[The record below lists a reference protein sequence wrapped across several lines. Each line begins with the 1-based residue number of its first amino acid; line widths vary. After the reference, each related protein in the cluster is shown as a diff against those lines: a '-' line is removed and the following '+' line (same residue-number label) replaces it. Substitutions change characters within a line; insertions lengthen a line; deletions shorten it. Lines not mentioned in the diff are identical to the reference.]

1 MLVSVM
7 HILKL
12 MSNDKNSNFRDFR
25 NELLARLDV
34 VEVINSRVPLKKA
47 GKDFKACCPFH
58 NEKTPS
64 FTVSRPKQF
73 YHCFGCGVSGTAIT
87 FLMEF
92 EHLSFPEAVE
102 ELAGE
107 AGLEVPD
114 TGPARSGDNPT
125 LPLLEILGET
135 SRYYKDQLRSHS
147 DASTTIAYLKQ
158 RGLTGEIA
166 AQFDLG
172 YAPTGWDNLSSTAG
186 NEEKLDLMVKAGL
199 ISKRESGGHY
209 DRFRARVI
217 FPIHDSKGRVIAFGG
232 RLLDEG
238 EPKYL
243 NSPETPVFHKGS
255 ELYNLHRARSAI
267 AQQQMSIV
275 VEGYMDVLALA
286 QHGIDHCVATLGT
299 ATTATHLQRLF
310 RLAPSI
316 VFCFDGDRAGRDA
329 ARRALEIA
337 LPLLESGRQVSFLFL
352 PDGEDPDSVVRDQG
366 ADRFRVLIES
376 ATPLPDLLFDTLLNQ
391 TDLTRMDGK
400 ARLATLARP
409 LVSRV
414 PEGPL
419 RELMQQRLSDLT
431 GVAPTGPGGPPAT
444 PPTVPYKRASARSK
458 RLSPM
463 ATAISVLV
471 QHPQLAAGLDL
482 PAAVVDTHNDPG
494 VQLLAKVH
502 GLARE
507 NPQLT
512 TGSLIERFRGDE
524 QQPTLEK
531 LASRNHLVDDDGL
544 EIFLAETFAT
554 LASQS
559 IDDAIAELLRLAS
572 ERELSEIEKQ
582 QLGELYQQRESV
594 RSDSTEA

>member
-1 MLVSVM
+1 MRGR
-7 HILKL
+7 IPREFI
-12 MSNDKNSNFRDFR
+12 D
-25 NELLARLDV
+25 ELLARLDV
-34 VEVINSRVPLKKA
+34 VEVIDRRVPLKKA

-92 EHLSFPEAVE
+92 EHLSFPEAIE

-125 LPLLEILGET
+125 LPLLEILGEA

-217 FPIHDSKGRVIAFGG
+217 FPIHDNKGRVIAFGG

-267 AQQQMSIV
+267 AQQQVSIV

-329 ARRALEIA
+329 AGRALEIA

-352 PDGEDPDSVVRDQG
+352 PEGEDPDSVVRDQG
-366 ADRFRVLIES
+366 ADTFRALIES

-431 GVAPTGPGGPPAT
+431 GVTPSGLGELPTTPAT
-444 PPTVPYKRASARSK
+444 VPHKRTSARSK
-458 RLSPM
+458 RLSAM

-471 QHPQLAAGLDL
+471 QRPQLAAGLDL
-482 PAAVVDTHNDPG
+482 PTTVVDTQDDPG
-494 VQLLAKVH
+494 VQLLTKVH

-512 TGSLIERFRGDE
+512 TASLIERFRGDE

-544 EIFLAETFAT
+544 EVFLAEILTT

-559 IDDAIAELLRLAS
+559 IDDAIADLLHLAS

-594 RSDSTEA
+594 RSDTTED

>member
-1 MLVSVM
+1 MRGR
-7 HILKL
+7 IPREFI
-12 MSNDKNSNFRDFR
+12 D
-25 NELLARLDV
+25 ELLARLDV
-34 VEVINSRVPLKKA
+34 VEVIDRRVPLKKA

-92 EHLSFPEAVE
+92 EHLSFPEAIE
-102 ELAGE
+102 ELASE

-125 LPLLEILGET
+125 LPLLEILGEA

-217 FPIHDSKGRVIAFGG
+217 FPIHDNKGRVIAFGG

-329 ARRALEIA
+329 AGRALEIA

-352 PDGEDPDSVVRDQG
+352 PEGEDPDSVVRDQG
-366 ADRFRVLIES
+366 ADTFRSLIES

-409 LVSRV
+409 LISRV

-431 GVAPTGPGGPPAT
+431 GVAPSGLGELPTTPAT
-444 PPTVPYKRASARSK
+444 VPHKRTSARSK
-458 RLSPM
+458 RLSPL

-471 QHPQLAAGLDL
+471 QRPQLAAGLEL
-482 PAAVVDTHNDPG
+482 PTTVVDTQDDPG
-494 VQLLAKVH
+494 IQLLTKVH
-502 GLARE
+502 GLAQE

-512 TGSLIERFRGDE
+512 TASLIERFRGDE

-544 EIFLAETFAT
+544 EVFLAEILAT

-559 IDDAIAELLRLAS
+559 IDDAIADLLRLAS

-594 RSDSTEA
+594 RSDTTED

>member
-1 MLVSVM
+1 MRGR
-7 HILKL
+7 IPREFI
-12 MSNDKNSNFRDFR
+12 D
-25 NELLARLDV
+25 ELLARLDV
-34 VEVINSRVPLKKA
+34 VEVIDRRVPLKKA

-125 LPLLEILGET
+125 LPLLETLGEA

-366 ADRFRVLIES
+366 ADRFRMLIES

-594 RSDSTEA
+594 RSDSMEA

>member
-1 MLVSVM
+1 MRGR
-7 HILKL
+7 IPREFI
-12 MSNDKNSNFRDFR
+12 D
-25 NELLARLDV
+25 ELLARLDV
-34 VEVINSRVPLKKA
+34 VEVINHRVPLKKA

-125 LPLLEILGET
+125 LPLLEILGEA

-243 NSPETPVFHKGS
+243 NSPETPLFHKGS

-329 ARRALEIA
+329 AGRALEIA

-352 PDGEDPDSVVRDQG
+352 PDGEDPDSVIRDQG
-366 ADRFRVLIES
+366 ADTFRTLIDS

-409 LVSRV
+409 LISRV

-431 GVAPTGPGGPPAT
+431 GVAPSGLGGLATT
-444 PPTVPYKRASARSK
+444 PPTVPHKRASARSK
-458 RLSPM
+458 RLSPL

-471 QHPQLAAGLDL
+471 QRPQLATGLDL
-482 PAAVVDTHNDPG
+482 PTAVVDTQDDPG
-494 VQLLAKVH
+494 VQLLTKVH
-502 GLARE
+502 ELARE

-512 TGSLIERFRGDE
+512 TASLIERFRGDE

-544 EIFLAETFAT
+544 EIFLAETLAT

-559 IDDAIAELLRLAS
+559 IDDTIAELLRLAS
-572 ERELSEIEKQ
+572 DRELSGIEKQ

-594 RSDSTEA
+594 RSDANED

>member
-1 MLVSVM
+1 MRGR
-7 HILKL
+7 IPREFI
-12 MSNDKNSNFRDFR
+12 D
-25 NELLARLDV
+25 ELLARLDV
-34 VEVINSRVPLKKA
+34 VEVIDRRVPLKKA

-166 AQFDLG
+166 ARFDLG

-267 AQQQMSIV
+267 AQQQVSIV

-329 ARRALEIA
+329 AGRALEIA
-337 LPLLESGRQVSFLFL
+337 LPSLESGRQVSFLFL
-352 PDGEDPDSVVRDQG
+352 SDGEDPDSVVRDQG
-366 ADRFRVLIES
+366 ADTFRALIES

-391 TDLTRMDGK
+391 TDPTRMDGK

-409 LVSRV
+409 LISRV

-431 GVAPTGPGGPPAT
+431 GIAPGGLGGSPAT
-444 PPTVPYKRASARSK
+444 PATVPHKRSSARSK

-471 QHPQLAAGLDL
+471 QRPQLATGLDL
-482 PAAVVDTHNDPG
+482 PAAVVDTHDDPG
-494 VQLLAKVH
+494 VQLLTKVH

-512 TGSLIERFRGDE
+512 TASLIERFRGNE

-559 IDDAIAELLRLAS
+559 IDDRIAELLHLAS
-572 ERELSEIEKQ
+572 ERELSEIEKHR
-582 QLGELYQQRESV
+582 LGELYQQRESV
-594 RSDSTEA
+594 RSDTTET

>member
-1 MLVSVM
+1 MRGR
-7 HILKL
+7 IPREFI
-12 MSNDKNSNFRDFR
+12 D
-25 NELLARLDV
+25 ELLARLDV
-34 VEVINSRVPLKKA
+34 VEVIDRRVPLKKA

-125 LPLLEILGET
+125 LPLLEILGEA

-217 FPIHDSKGRVIAFGG
+217 FPIHDNKGRVIAFGG
-232 RLLDEG
+232 RLLGEG

-329 ARRALEIA
+329 AGRALEIA

-366 ADRFRVLIES
+366 ADTFRTLIES

-431 GVAPTGPGGPPAT
+431 GVAPIGLGGLPTTPAT
-444 PPTVPYKRASARSK
+444 VPHKRASARSK
-458 RLSPM
+458 RLSPL

-471 QHPQLAAGLDL
+471 QRPQLAAGLDL
-482 PAAVVDTHNDPG
+482 PTMVVDTQDDPG
-494 VQLLAKVH
+494 VQLLTKVH

-512 TGSLIERFRGDE
+512 TASLIERFRGDE

-544 EIFLAETFAT
+544 EVFLAEILAT

-559 IDDAIAELLRLAS
+559 IDDAIADLLRLAS

-594 RSDSTEA
+594 RTDATED

>member
-1 MLVSVM
+1 MRGR
-7 HILKL
+7 IPREFI
-12 MSNDKNSNFRDFR
+12 D
-25 NELLARLDV
+25 ELLARLDV
-34 VEVINSRVPLKKA
+34 VEVIDRRVPLKKA

-92 EHLSFPEAVE
+92 EHLSFPEAIE
-102 ELAGE
+102 ELASE

-125 LPLLEILGET
+125 LPLLEILGEA

-217 FPIHDSKGRVIAFGG
+217 FPIHDNKGRVIAFGG

-329 ARRALEIA
+329 AGRALEIA

-352 PDGEDPDSVVRDQG
+352 PEGEDPDSVVRDQG
-366 ADRFRVLIES
+366 ADTFRTLIES

-409 LVSRV
+409 LISRV

-431 GVAPTGPGGPPAT
+431 GVAPSGLGELPTTPAT
-444 PPTVPYKRASARSK
+444 VPHKRTSARSK
-458 RLSPM
+458 RLSPL

-471 QHPQLAAGLDL
+471 QRPQLAAGLEL
-482 PAAVVDTHNDPG
+482 PTTVVDTQDDPG
-494 VQLLAKVH
+494 IQLLTKVH
-502 GLARE
+502 GLAQE

-512 TGSLIERFRGDE
+512 TASLIERFRGDE

-544 EIFLAETFAT
+544 EVFLAEILAT

-594 RSDSTEA
+594 RSDTTED

>member
-1 MLVSVM
+1 MRGR
-7 HILKL
+7 IPREFI
-12 MSNDKNSNFRDFR
+12 D
-25 NELLARLDV
+25 ELLARLDV
-34 VEVINSRVPLKKA
+34 VEVIDRRVPLKKA

-125 LPLLEILGET
+125 LPLLEILGEA

-217 FPIHDSKGRVIAFGG
+217 FPIHDNKGRVIAFGG

-329 ARRALEIA
+329 AGRALEIA

-352 PDGEDPDSVVRDQG
+352 PEGEDPDSVVRDQG
-366 ADRFRVLIES
+366 ADTFRTLIES

-409 LVSRV
+409 LISRV

-431 GVAPTGPGGPPAT
+431 GVTPSGLGGLPTTPAT
-444 PPTVPYKRASARSK
+444 VPHKRASARSK
-458 RLSPM
+458 RLSPL

-471 QHPQLAAGLDL
+471 QRPQLAAGLDL
-482 PAAVVDTHNDPG
+482 PTTVVDTQDDPG
-494 VQLLAKVH
+494 VQLLTKVH

-512 TGSLIERFRGDE
+512 TASLIERFRGDE

-544 EIFLAETFAT
+544 EIFLAETLAT

-559 IDDAIAELLRLAS
+559 IDDTIAELLRLAS

-594 RSDSTEA
+594 RSDTTED

>member
-1 MLVSVM
+1 MRGR
-7 HILKL
+7 IPREFI
-12 MSNDKNSNFRDFR
+12 D
-25 NELLARLDV
+25 ELLARLDV
-34 VEVINSRVPLKKA
+34 VEVINRRVPLKKA

-125 LPLLEILGET
+125 LPLLEILGEA
-135 SRYYKDQLRSHS
+135 SRYYKDQLRSHT

-243 NSPETPVFHKGS
+243 NSPETLLFHKGS

-329 ARRALEIA
+329 AGRALEIA

-352 PDGEDPDSVVRDQG
+352 PDGEDPDSVIRDQG
-366 ADRFRVLIES
+366 ADTFRTLIDS

-409 LVSRV
+409 LISRV

-431 GVAPTGPGGPPAT
+431 GVAPSGLGGLATT
-444 PPTVPYKRASARSK
+444 PPTVPHKRASTRSK
-458 RLSPM
+458 RLSPL

-471 QHPQLAAGLDL
+471 QRPQLATGLDL
-482 PAAVVDTHNDPG
+482 PTAVVDTQDDPG
-494 VQLLAKVH
+494 VQLLTKVH
-502 GLARE
+502 GFARE

-512 TGSLIERFRGDE
+512 TASLIERFRGDE

-544 EIFLAETFAT
+544 EIFLAETLAT

-559 IDDAIAELLRLAS
+559 IDDTIAELLRLAS
-572 ERELSEIEKQ
+572 DRELSGIEKQ

-594 RSDSTEA
+594 RSDANED

>member
-1 MLVSVM
+1 MRGR
-7 HILKL
+7 IPREFI
-12 MSNDKNSNFRDFR
+12 D
-25 NELLARLDV
+25 ELLARLDV
-34 VEVINSRVPLKKA
+34 VEVIDRRVPLKKA

-125 LPLLEILGET
+125 LPLLEILGEA
-135 SRYYKDQLRSHS
+135 SRYYKDQLRSHR

-172 YAPTGWDNLSSTAG
+172 YAPTGWDNLSSTAD

-217 FPIHDSKGRVIAFGG
+217 FPIHDNKGRVIAFGG

-299 ATTATHLQRLF
+299 ATTTTHLQRLF

-329 ARRALEIA
+329 AGRALEIA

-352 PDGEDPDSVVRDQG
+352 PDGEDPDSVIRDQG
-366 ADRFRVLIES
+366 ADTFRTLIES

-431 GVAPTGPGGPPAT
+431 GVAPSGLGGLATT
-444 PPTVPYKRASARSK
+444 PPTVPHKRASARSK
-458 RLSPM
+458 RLSPL

-471 QHPQLAAGLDL
+471 QRPQLATGLDL
-482 PAAVVDTHNDPG
+482 PTAIVDTQDDPG
-494 VQLLAKVH
+494 VQLLTKVH

-512 TGSLIERFRGDE
+512 TASLIERFRGDE

-544 EIFLAETFAT
+544 EIFLAETLAT

-559 IDDAIAELLRLAS
+559 IDDTIAELLRLAS
-572 ERELSEIEKQ
+572 ERELSGIEKQ

-594 RSDSTEA
+594 RSDATED

>member
-1 MLVSVM
+1 MRGR
-7 HILKL
+7 IPREFI
-12 MSNDKNSNFRDFR
+12 D
-25 NELLARLDV
+25 ELLARLDV
-34 VEVINSRVPLKKA
+34 VEVIDRRVPLKKA

-92 EHLSFPEAVE
+92 EHLSFPEAIE

-125 LPLLEILGET
+125 LPLLEILGEA

-232 RLLDEG
+232 RLMDEG

-329 ARRALEIA
+329 AGRALEIA

-366 ADRFRVLIES
+366 ADTFRSLIES

-409 LVSRV
+409 MISRV

-431 GVAPTGPGGPPAT
+431 GVTPSGLGGLPTTPAT
-444 PPTVPYKRASARSK
+444 VPHQRASARSK
-458 RLSPM
+458 RLSPL

-471 QHPQLAAGLDL
+471 QRPQLAAGLDL
-482 PAAVVDTHNDPG
+482 PATVVDTQDDPG
-494 VQLLAKVH
+494 VQLLTKVH

-512 TGSLIERFRGDE
+512 TASLIERFRGDE

-544 EIFLAETFAT
+544 EIFLAETLAT

-559 IDDAIAELLRLAS
+559 IDDTIADLLRLAS
-572 ERELSEIEKQ
+572 ERELNGIEKQ

-594 RSDSTEA
+594 RTDTTED

>member
-1 MLVSVM
+1 MRGR
-7 HILKL
+7 IPREFI
-12 MSNDKNSNFRDFR
+12 D
-25 NELLARLDV
+25 ELLARLDV
-34 VEVINSRVPLKKA
+34 VEVIDRRVPLKKA

-125 LPLLEILGET
+125 LPLLEILGEA
-135 SRYYKDQLRSHS
+135 SRYYKDQLRSHR

-172 YAPTGWDNLSSTAG
+172 YAPTGWDNLSSTAD

-217 FPIHDSKGRVIAFGG
+217 FPIHDNKGRVIAFGG

-299 ATTATHLQRLF
+299 ATTTTHLQRLF

-329 ARRALEIA
+329 AGRALEIA

-352 PDGEDPDSVVRDQG
+352 PDGEDPDSVIRDQG
-366 ADRFRVLIES
+366 ADTFRTLIES

-431 GVAPTGPGGPPAT
+431 GVAPRGLGGLPTT
-444 PPTVPYKRASARSK
+444 PPTVPHKRASARSK
-458 RLSPM
+458 RLSPL

-471 QHPQLAAGLDL
+471 QRPQLATGLDL
-482 PAAVVDTHNDPG
+482 PTAVVDTQDDPG
-494 VQLLAKVH
+494 VQLLTKVH
-502 GLARE
+502 GFARE

-512 TGSLIERFRGDE
+512 TASLIERFRGDE

-544 EIFLAETFAT
+544 EIFLAETLAT

-559 IDDAIAELLRLAS
+559 IDDTIAELLRLAS
-572 ERELSEIEKQ
+572 ERELSGIEKQ

-594 RSDSTEA
+594 RSDATED

>member
-1 MLVSVM
+1 MRGR
-7 HILKL
+7 IPREFI
-12 MSNDKNSNFRDFR
+12 D
-25 NELLARLDV
+25 ELLARLDV
-34 VEVINSRVPLKKA
+34 VEVINHRVPLKKA

-125 LPLLEILGET
+125 LPLLEILGEA
-135 SRYYKDQLRSHS
+135 SRYYKDQLRSHT

-217 FPIHDSKGRVIAFGG
+217 FPIHDNKGRVIAFGG
-232 RLLDEG
+232 RLLDKG

-299 ATTATHLQRLF
+299 ATTTTHLQRLF

-329 ARRALEIA
+329 AGRALEIA

-352 PDGEDPDSVVRDQG
+352 PDGEDPDSVIRDQG
-366 ADRFRVLIES
+366 ADTFRTLIDS

-409 LVSRV
+409 LISRV

-431 GVAPTGPGGPPAT
+431 GVAPSSLGELATT
-444 PPTVPYKRASARSK
+444 PPTVPHKRASARSK
-458 RLSPM
+458 RLSPL

-471 QHPQLAAGLDL
+471 QRPQLATGLDL
-482 PAAVVDTHNDPG
+482 PTAVVDTQDDPG
-494 VQLLAKVH
+494 VQLLTKVH
-502 GLARE
+502 GVARE

-512 TGSLIERFRGDE
+512 TASLIERFRGDE

-544 EIFLAETFAT
+544 EIFLAETLAT

-559 IDDAIAELLRLAS
+559 IDDTIAELLRLAS
-572 ERELSEIEKQ
+572 ERELSGIEKQ

-594 RSDSTEA
+594 RSDANED

>member
-1 MLVSVM
+1 MRGR
-7 HILKL
+7 IPREFI
-12 MSNDKNSNFRDFR
+12 D
-25 NELLARLDV
+25 ELLARLDV
-34 VEVINSRVPLKKA
+34 VEVIDRRVPLKKA

-125 LPLLEILGET
+125 LPLLEILGEA
-135 SRYYKDQLRSHS
+135 SRYYKDQLRSHR

-267 AQQQMSIV
+267 AQQQLSIV

-299 ATTATHLQRLF
+299 ATTTTHLQRLF

-329 ARRALEIA
+329 AGRALEIA

-352 PDGEDPDSVVRDQG
+352 PDGEDPDSVIRDQG
-366 ADRFRVLIES
+366 ADTFRTLIDS

-409 LVSRV
+409 LISRV

-431 GVAPTGPGGPPAT
+431 GVAPSGLGGLATT
-444 PPTVPYKRASARSK
+444 PPTVPHKRASARSK
-458 RLSPM
+458 RLSPL

-471 QHPQLAAGLDL
+471 QRPQLATGLDL
-482 PAAVVDTHNDPG
+482 PTAVVDTQDDPG
-494 VQLLAKVH
+494 VQLLTKVH
-502 GLARE
+502 GFARE

-512 TGSLIERFRGDE
+512 TASLIERFRGDE

-544 EIFLAETFAT
+544 EIFLAETLAT

-559 IDDAIAELLRLAS
+559 IDDTIAELLRLAS
-572 ERELSEIEKQ
+572 ERELSGIEKQ

-594 RSDSTEA
+594 RSDANED

>member
-1 MLVSVM
+1 MRGR
-7 HILKL
+7 IPREFI
-12 MSNDKNSNFRDFR
+12 D
-25 NELLARLDV
+25 ELLARLDV
-34 VEVINSRVPLKKA
+34 VEVIDRRVPLKKA

-92 EHLSFPEAVE
+92 EHLSFPEAIE

-125 LPLLEILGET
+125 LPLLEILGEA

-217 FPIHDSKGRVIAFGG
+217 FPIHDNKGRVIAFGG

-329 ARRALEIA
+329 AGRALEIA

-352 PDGEDPDSVVRDQG
+352 PEGEDPDSVVRDQG
-366 ADRFRVLIES
+366 ADTFRSLIES

-409 LVSRV
+409 LISRV

-431 GVAPTGPGGPPAT
+431 GVTPSGLGGLPTTPAT
-444 PPTVPYKRASARSK
+444 VPHKRASARSK
-458 RLSPM
+458 RLSPL

-471 QHPQLAAGLDL
+471 QRPQLATDL
-482 PAAVVDTHNDPG
+482 KLPTTVVDTQDDPG
-494 VQLLAKVH
+494 VQLLTKVH

-512 TGSLIERFRGDE
+512 TASLIERFRGDE

-531 LASRNHLVDDDGL
+531 LASRNHLVDDDEL
-544 EIFLAETFAT
+544 EVFLAEI
-554 LASQS
+554 LARLTSQS
-559 IDDAIAELLRLAS
+559 IDDAIADLLHLAS

-594 RSDSTEA
+594 RSDTTED

>member
-1 MLVSVM
+1 MRGR
-7 HILKL
+7 IPREFI
-12 MSNDKNSNFRDFR
+12 D
-25 NELLARLDV
+25 ELLARLDV
-34 VEVINSRVPLKKA
+34 VEVIDRRVPLKKA

-166 AQFDLG
+166 ARFDLG

-267 AQQQMSIV
+267 AQQQVSIV

-329 ARRALEIA
+329 AGRALEIA
-337 LPLLESGRQVSFLFL
+337 LPSLESGRQVSFLFL

-366 ADRFRVLIES
+366 ADTFRTLIES

-391 TDLTRMDGK
+391 TDPTRMDGK

-409 LVSRV
+409 LISRV

-431 GVAPTGPGGPPAT
+431 GIAPGGLGGSPAT
-444 PPTVPYKRASARSK
+444 PATVPHKRSSARSK

-471 QHPQLAAGLDL
+471 QRPQLAAGLDL
-482 PAAVVDTHNDPG
+482 PAAVVDTHDDPG
-494 VQLLAKVH
+494 VRLLTKVH

-512 TGSLIERFRGDE
+512 TASLIERFRGNE
-524 QQPTLEK
+524 QQLTLEK

-559 IDDAIAELLRLAS
+559 IDDRIAELLHLAS
-572 ERELSEIEKQ
+572 ERELSEIEKHR
-582 QLGELYQQRESV
+582 LGELYQQRESV
-594 RSDSTEA
+594 RSDTTET

>member
-1 MLVSVM
+1 MRGR
-7 HILKL
+7 IPREFI
-12 MSNDKNSNFRDFR
+12 D
-25 NELLARLDV
+25 ELLARLDV
-34 VEVINSRVPLKKA
+34 VEVINHRVPLKKA

-125 LPLLEILGET
+125 LPLLEILGEA
-135 SRYYKDQLRSHS
+135 SRYYKDQLRSHR

-232 RLLDEG
+232 RLLDKG

-329 ARRALEIA
+329 AGRALEIA

-352 PDGEDPDSVVRDQG
+352 PDGEDPDSVIRDQG
-366 ADRFRVLIES
+366 ADTFRTLIDS

-431 GVAPTGPGGPPAT
+431 GVAPSGLGGLATT
-444 PPTVPYKRASARSK
+444 PPTVPHKRASARSK
-458 RLSPM
+458 RLSPL

-471 QHPQLAAGLDL
+471 QRPQLATGLDL
-482 PAAVVDTHNDPG
+482 PTAVVDTQDDPG
-494 VQLLAKVH
+494 VQLLTKVH
-502 GLARE
+502 GFARE

-512 TGSLIERFRGDE
+512 TASLIERFRGDE

-544 EIFLAETFAT
+544 EIFLAETLAT

-559 IDDAIAELLRLAS
+559 IDDTIAELLRLAS
-572 ERELSEIEKQ
+572 ERELSGIEKQ

-594 RSDSTEA
+594 RSDANED

>member
-1 MLVSVM
+1 MRGR
-7 HILKL
+7 IPREFI
-12 MSNDKNSNFRDFR
+12 D
-25 NELLARLDV
+25 ELLARLDV
-34 VEVINSRVPLKKA
+34 VEVIDRRVPLKKA

-125 LPLLEILGET
+125 LPLLEILGEA
-135 SRYYKDQLRSHS
+135 SRYYKDQLRSHR

-172 YAPTGWDNLSSTAG
+172 YAPTGWDNLSSTAD

-217 FPIHDSKGRVIAFGG
+217 FPIHDNKGRVIAFGG

-267 AQQQMSIV
+267 AQLQMSIV

-329 ARRALEIA
+329 AGRALEIA

-352 PDGEDPDSVVRDQG
+352 PDGEDPDSVIRDQG
-366 ADRFRVLIES
+366 ADTFRTLIES

-431 GVAPTGPGGPPAT
+431 GVAPSGLGGLATT
-444 PPTVPYKRASARSK
+444 PPTVPHKRASARSK
-458 RLSPM
+458 RLSPL

-471 QHPQLAAGLDL
+471 QRPQLAAGLDL
-482 PAAVVDTHNDPG
+482 PTAVVDTQDDPG
-494 VQLLAKVH
+494 VQLLTKVH

-512 TGSLIERFRGDE
+512 TASLIERFRGDE

-544 EIFLAETFAT
+544 EIFLAETLAT

-559 IDDAIAELLRLAS
+559 IDDTIAELLRLAS
-572 ERELSEIEKQ
+572 ERELSGIEKQ

-594 RSDSTEA
+594 RSDATED

>member
-1 MLVSVM
+1 MRGR
-7 HILKL
+7 IPREFI
-12 MSNDKNSNFRDFR
+12 D
-25 NELLARLDV
+25 ELLARLDV
-34 VEVINSRVPLKKA
+34 VEVIDRRVPLKKA

-125 LPLLEILGET
+125 LPLLEILGEA
-135 SRYYKDQLRSHS
+135 SRYYKDQLRSHR

-172 YAPTGWDNLSSTAG
+172 YAPTGWDNLSSTAD

-267 AQQQMSIV
+267 AQQQLSIV

-329 ARRALEIA
+329 AGRALEIA

-352 PDGEDPDSVVRDQG
+352 PDGEDPDSVIRDQG
-366 ADRFRVLIES
+366 ADTFRALIES
-376 ATPLPDLLFDTLLNQ
+376 ATPLPDLLFNTLLNQ

-431 GVAPTGPGGPPAT
+431 GVAPSRLGGLPTT
-444 PPTVPYKRASARSK
+444 PPTVPHKRASARSK
-458 RLSPM
+458 RLSPL

-471 QHPQLAAGLDL
+471 QRPQLAAGLDL
-482 PAAVVDTHNDPG
+482 PTAIVDTQDDPG
-494 VQLLAKVH
+494 VQLLTKVH

-512 TGSLIERFRGDE
+512 TASLIERFRGDE

-544 EIFLAETFAT
+544 EIFLAETLAT

-559 IDDAIAELLRLAS
+559 IDDTIAELLRLAS
-572 ERELSEIEKQ
+572 DRELSGIEKQ

-594 RSDSTEA
+594 RSDATED

>member
-1 MLVSVM
+1 MRGR
-7 HILKL
+7 IPREFI
-12 MSNDKNSNFRDFR
+12 D
-25 NELLARLDV
+25 ELLARLDV
-34 VEVINSRVPLKKA
+34 VEVIDRRVPLKKA

-125 LPLLEILGET
+125 LPLLEILGEA
-135 SRYYKDQLRSHS
+135 SRYYKDQLRSHR

-172 YAPTGWDNLSSTAG
+172 YAPTGWDNLSSTAD

-217 FPIHDSKGRVIAFGG
+217 FPIHDNKGRVIAFGG

-299 ATTATHLQRLF
+299 ATTTTHLQRLF

-329 ARRALEIA
+329 AGRALEIA

-352 PDGEDPDSVVRDQG
+352 PDGEDPDSVIRDQG
-366 ADRFRVLIES
+366 ADTFRTLIES

-431 GVAPTGPGGPPAT
+431 GVAPSSLGELATT
-444 PPTVPYKRASARSK
+444 PPTVPHKRASARSK
-458 RLSPM
+458 RLSPL

-471 QHPQLAAGLDL
+471 QRPQLATGLDL
-482 PAAVVDTHNDPG
+482 PTAVVDTQDDPG
-494 VQLLAKVH
+494 VQLLTKVH
-502 GLARE
+502 GFARE

-512 TGSLIERFRGDE
+512 TASLIERFRGDE

-544 EIFLAETFAT
+544 EIFLAETLAT

-559 IDDAIAELLRLAS
+559 IDDTIAELLRLAS
-572 ERELSEIEKQ
+572 ERELSGIEKQ

-594 RSDSTEA
+594 RSDANED

>member
-1 MLVSVM
+1 MRGR
-7 HILKL
+7 IPREFI
-12 MSNDKNSNFRDFR
+12 D
-25 NELLARLDV
+25 ELLARLDV
-34 VEVINSRVPLKKA
+34 VEVIDRRVPLKKA

-166 AQFDLG
+166 ARFDLG

-267 AQQQMSIV
+267 AQQQVSIV

-316 VFCFDGDRAGRDA
+316 VFCFDGDRAGRNA
-329 ARRALEIA
+329 AGRALEIA
-337 LPLLESGRQVSFLFL
+337 LPSLESGRQVSFLFL
-352 PDGEDPDSVVRDQG
+352 SDGEDPDSVVRDQG
-366 ADRFRVLIES
+366 ADTFRALIES

-391 TDLTRMDGK
+391 TDPTRMDGK

-409 LVSRV
+409 LISRV

-431 GVAPTGPGGPPAT
+431 GIAPGGLGGSPAT
-444 PPTVPYKRASARSK
+444 PATVPHKRSSARSK

-471 QHPQLAAGLDL
+471 QRPQLAAGLDL
-482 PAAVVDTHNDPG
+482 PAAVVDTHDDPG
-494 VQLLAKVH
+494 VQLLTKVH

-512 TGSLIERFRGDE
+512 TASLIERFRGNE

-559 IDDAIAELLRLAS
+559 IDDRITELLHLAS
-572 ERELSEIEKQ
+572 ERELSEIEKHR
-582 QLGELYQQRESV
+582 LGELYQQRESV
-594 RSDSTEA
+594 RSDTTET

>member
-1 MLVSVM
+1 MRGR
-7 HILKL
+7 IPREFI
-12 MSNDKNSNFRDFR
+12 D
-25 NELLARLDV
+25 ELLARLDV
-34 VEVINSRVPLKKA
+34 VEVIDRRVPLKKA

-166 AQFDLG
+166 ARFDLG

-267 AQQQMSIV
+267 AQQQVSIV

-329 ARRALEIA
+329 AGRALEIA
-337 LPLLESGRQVSFLFL
+337 LPSLESGRQVSFLFL

-366 ADRFRVLIES
+366 ADTFRALIES

-391 TDLTRMDGK
+391 TDPTRMDGK

-409 LVSRV
+409 LISRV

-431 GVAPTGPGGPPAT
+431 GIAPGGLGGSPAT
-444 PPTVPYKRASARSK
+444 PATVPHKRSSARSK

-471 QHPQLAAGLDL
+471 QRPQLATGLDL
-482 PAAVVDTHNDPG
+482 PAAVVDTHDDPG
-494 VQLLAKVH
+494 VRLLTKVH

-512 TGSLIERFRGDE
+512 TASLIERFRGNE

-559 IDDAIAELLRLAS
+559 IDDRIAELLHLAS
-572 ERELSEIEKQ
+572 ERELSEIEKHR
-582 QLGELYQQRESV
+582 LGELYQQRESV
-594 RSDSTEA
+594 RSDTTET

>member
-1 MLVSVM
+1 MRGR
-7 HILKL
+7 IPREFI
-12 MSNDKNSNFRDFR
+12 D
-25 NELLARLDV
+25 ELLARLDV
-34 VEVINSRVPLKKA
+34 VEVIDRRVPLKKA

-125 LPLLEILGET
+125 LPLLEILGEA
-135 SRYYKDQLRSHS
+135 SRYYKDQLRSHR

-172 YAPTGWDNLSSTAG
+172 YAPTGWDNLSSTAD

-299 ATTATHLQRLF
+299 ATTTTHLQRLF

-329 ARRALEIA
+329 AGRALEIA

-352 PDGEDPDSVVRDQG
+352 PDGEDPDSVIRDQG
-366 ADRFRVLIES
+366 ADTFRTLIES

-431 GVAPTGPGGPPAT
+431 GVAPSGLGGLATT
-444 PPTVPYKRASARSK
+444 PPTVPHKRASARSK
-458 RLSPM
+458 RLSPL

-471 QHPQLAAGLDL
+471 QRPQLATGLDL
-482 PAAVVDTHNDPG
+482 PTAVVDTQDDPG
-494 VQLLAKVH
+494 VQLLTKVH

-512 TGSLIERFRGDE
+512 TASLIERFRGDE

-544 EIFLAETFAT
+544 EIFLAETLAT

-559 IDDAIAELLRLAS
+559 IDDTIAELLRLAS
-572 ERELSEIEKQ
+572 ERELSGIEKQ

-594 RSDSTEA
+594 RSDANED

>member
-1 MLVSVM
+1 MRGR
-7 HILKL
+7 IPREFI
-12 MSNDKNSNFRDFR
+12 D
-25 NELLARLDV
+25 ELLARLDV
-34 VEVINSRVPLKKA
+34 VEVIDRRVPLKKA

-166 AQFDLG
+166 ARFDLG

-267 AQQQMSIV
+267 AQQQVSIV

-329 ARRALEIA
+329 AGRALEIA
-337 LPLLESGRQVSFLFL
+337 LPSLESGRQVSFLFL

-366 ADRFRVLIES
+366 ADTFRALIES

-391 TDLTRMDGK
+391 TDPTRMDGK

-409 LVSRV
+409 LISRV

-431 GVAPTGPGGPPAT
+431 GIAPGGLGGSPAT
-444 PPTVPYKRASARSK
+444 PATVPHKRSSARSK

-471 QHPQLAAGLDL
+471 QRPQLAAGLDL
-482 PAAVVDTHNDPG
+482 PAAVVDTHDDPG
-494 VQLLAKVH
+494 VQLLIKVH

-512 TGSLIERFRGDE
+512 TASLIERFRGNE

-559 IDDAIAELLRLAS
+559 IDDRIAELLHLAS
-572 ERELSEIEKQ
+572 ERELSEIEKHR
-582 QLGELYQQRESV
+582 LGELYQQRESV
-594 RSDSTEA
+594 RSDTTET

>member
-1 MLVSVM
+1 MRGR
-7 HILKL
+7 IPREFI
-12 MSNDKNSNFRDFR
+12 D
-25 NELLARLDV
+25 ELLARLDV
-34 VEVINSRVPLKKA
+34 VEVINRRVPLKKA

-125 LPLLEILGET
+125 LPLLEILGEA
-135 SRYYKDQLRSHS
+135 SRYYKDQLRSHT

-243 NSPETPVFHKGS
+243 NSPETPLFHKGS

-329 ARRALEIA
+329 AGRALEIA

-352 PDGEDPDSVVRDQG
+352 PDGEDPDSVIRDQG
-366 ADRFRVLIES
+366 ADTFRTLIDS

-409 LVSRV
+409 LISRV

-431 GVAPTGPGGPPAT
+431 GVAPSGLGGLATT
-444 PPTVPYKRASARSK
+444 PPTVPHKRASTRSK
-458 RLSPM
+458 RLSPL

-471 QHPQLAAGLDL
+471 QRPQLATGLDL
-482 PAAVVDTHNDPG
+482 PTAVVDTQDDPG
-494 VQLLAKVH
+494 VQLLTKVH
-502 GLARE
+502 GFARE

-512 TGSLIERFRGDE
+512 TASLIERFRGDE

-544 EIFLAETFAT
+544 EIFLAEILAT

-559 IDDAIAELLRLAS
+559 IDDTIAELLRLAS
-572 ERELSEIEKQ
+572 DRELSGIEKQ

-594 RSDSTEA
+594 RSDANED

>member
-1 MLVSVM
+1 MRGR
-7 HILKL
+7 IPREFI
-12 MSNDKNSNFRDFR
+12 D
-25 NELLARLDV
+25 ELLARLDV
-34 VEVINSRVPLKKA
+34 VEVIDRRVPLKKA

-125 LPLLEILGET
+125 LPLLEILGEA
-135 SRYYKDQLRSHS
+135 SRYYKDQLRSHR

-172 YAPTGWDNLSSTAG
+172 YAPTGWDNLSSTAD

-217 FPIHDSKGRVIAFGG
+217 FPIHDNKGRVIAFGG

-299 ATTATHLQRLF
+299 ATTTTHLQRLF

-329 ARRALEIA
+329 AGRALEIA

-352 PDGEDPDSVVRDQG
+352 PDDEDPDSVVRDQG
-366 ADRFRVLIES
+366 ADRFRALIES

-431 GVAPTGPGGPPAT
+431 GVAPNGLGGLTTT
-444 PPTVPYKRASARSK
+444 PPTVPHKRASARSK
-458 RLSPM
+458 RLSPL

-471 QHPQLAAGLDL
+471 QRPQLATGLDL
-482 PAAVVDTHNDPG
+482 PTAVVEAQDDPG
-494 VQLLAKVH
+494 VQLLTKVH

-512 TGSLIERFRGDE
+512 TASLIERFRGDE
-524 QQPTLEK
+524 QQPTLEL

-544 EIFLAETFAT
+544 EIFLAETLAT

-559 IDDAIAELLRLAS
+559 IDDTIAELLRLAS
-572 ERELSEIEKQ
+572 ERELSGIEKQ

-594 RSDSTEA
+594 RSDATED

>member
-1 MLVSVM
+1 MRGR
-7 HILKL
+7 IPREFI
-12 MSNDKNSNFRDFR
+12 D
-25 NELLARLDV
+25 ELLARLDV
-34 VEVINSRVPLKKA
+34 VEVIDRRVPLKKA

-92 EHLSFPEAVE
+92 EHLSFPEAIE

-125 LPLLEILGET
+125 LPLLEILGEA

-217 FPIHDSKGRVIAFGG
+217 FPIHDNKGRVIAFGG

-329 ARRALEIA
+329 AGRALEIA

-352 PDGEDPDSVVRDQG
+352 PEGEDPDSVVRDQG
-366 ADRFRVLIES
+366 ADTFRTLIES

-409 LVSRV
+409 LLSRI

-431 GVAPTGPGGPPAT
+431 GVTPSGLGGLPTTPAT
-444 PPTVPYKRASARSK
+444 VPHKRASARSK
-458 RLSPM
+458 RLSPL

-471 QHPQLAAGLDL
+471 QRPQLAAGLDL
-482 PAAVVDTHNDPG
+482 PTMVVDTQDDPG
-494 VQLLAKVH
+494 VQLLTKVH

-512 TGSLIERFRGDE
+512 TASLIERFRGDE

-544 EIFLAETFAT
+544 EVFLAEILAT

-559 IDDAIAELLRLAS
+559 IDDAIADLLHLAS

-594 RSDSTEA
+594 RTDTTED

>member
-1 MLVSVM
+1 MRGR
-7 HILKL
+7 IPREFI
-12 MSNDKNSNFRDFR
+12 D
-25 NELLARLDV
+25 ELLARLDV
-34 VEVINSRVPLKKA
+34 VEVIDRRVPLKKA

-166 AQFDLG
+166 ARFDLG

-267 AQQQMSIV
+267 AQQQVSIV

-329 ARRALEIA
+329 AGRALEIA
-337 LPLLESGRQVSFLFL
+337 LPSLESGRQVSFLFL

-366 ADRFRVLIES
+366 ADTFRTLIES

-391 TDLTRMDGK
+391 TDPTRMDGK

-409 LVSRV
+409 LISRV

-431 GVAPTGPGGPPAT
+431 GIAPGGLGGSPAT
-444 PPTVPYKRASARSK
+444 PATVPHKRSSARSK

-471 QHPQLAAGLDL
+471 QRPQLAAGLDL
-482 PAAVVDTHNDPG
+482 PAAVVDTHDDPG
-494 VQLLAKVH
+494 VQLLTKVH

-512 TGSLIERFRGDE
+512 TASLIERFRGNE
-524 QQPTLEK
+524 QQLTLEK

-559 IDDAIAELLRLAS
+559 IDDRIAELLHLAS
-572 ERELSEIEKQ
+572 ERELSEIEKHR
-582 QLGELYQQRESV
+582 LGELYQQRESV
-594 RSDSTEA
+594 RSDTTED

>member
-1 MLVSVM
+1 MRGR
-7 HILKL
+7 IPREFI
-12 MSNDKNSNFRDFR
+12 D
-25 NELLARLDV
+25 ELLARLDV
-34 VEVINSRVPLKKA
+34 VEVINHRVPLKKA

-125 LPLLEILGET
+125 LPLLEILGEA
-135 SRYYKDQLRSHS
+135 SRYYKDQLRSHT

-217 FPIHDSKGRVIAFGG
+217 FPIHDNKGRVIAFGG
-232 RLLDEG
+232 RLLDKG

-299 ATTATHLQRLF
+299 ATTTTHLQRLF

-329 ARRALEIA
+329 AGRALEIA

-352 PDGEDPDSVVRDQG
+352 PDGEDPDSVIRDQG
-366 ADRFRVLIES
+366 ADTFRTLIES

-409 LVSRV
+409 LISRV

-431 GVAPTGPGGPPAT
+431 GVAPSGLGGLATT
-444 PPTVPYKRASARSK
+444 PPTVPHKRASARSK
-458 RLSPM
+458 RLSPL

-471 QHPQLAAGLDL
+471 QRPQLATGLDL
-482 PAAVVDTHNDPG
+482 PTAVVDTQDDPG
-494 VQLLAKVH
+494 VQLLTKVH
-502 GLARE
+502 GFARE

-512 TGSLIERFRGDE
+512 TASLIERFRGDE

-544 EIFLAETFAT
+544 EIFLAETLAT

-559 IDDAIAELLRLAS
+559 IDDTIAELLRLAS
-572 ERELSEIEKQ
+572 ERELSGIEKQ

-594 RSDSTEA
+594 RSDANED

>member
-1 MLVSVM
+1 MRGR
-7 HILKL
+7 IPREFI
-12 MSNDKNSNFRDFR
+12 D
-25 NELLARLDV
+25 ELLARLDV
-34 VEVINSRVPLKKA
+34 VEVIDRRVPLKKA

-125 LPLLEILGET
+125 LPLLEILGEA
-135 SRYYKDQLRSHS
+135 SRYYKDQLRSHR

-217 FPIHDSKGRVIAFGG
+217 FPIHDNKGRVIAFGG

-299 ATTATHLQRLF
+299 ATTTTHLQRLF

-329 ARRALEIA
+329 AGRALEIA
-337 LPLLESGRQVSFLFL
+337 RPLLESGRQVSFLFL
-352 PDGEDPDSVVRDQG
+352 PDGEDPDSVIRDQG
-366 ADRFRVLIES
+366 ADTFRTLIDS

-431 GVAPTGPGGPPAT
+431 GVAPSGLGGLATT
-444 PPTVPYKRASARSK
+444 PPTVPHKRASARSN
-458 RLSPM
+458 RLSPL
-463 ATAISVLV
+463 APAISVLV
-471 QHPQLAAGLDL
+471 QRPQLAASLDL
-482 PAAVVDTHNDPG
+482 PTAVVDTQDDPG
-494 VQLLAKVH
+494 VQLLTKVH
-502 GLARE
+502 GFARE

-512 TGSLIERFRGDE
+512 TASLIERFRGDE

-544 EIFLAETFAT
+544 EIFLAETLAT

-559 IDDAIAELLRLAS
+559 IDDTIAELLRLAS
-572 ERELSEIEKQ
+572 ERELSGIEKQ

-594 RSDSTEA
+594 RSDATED

>member
-1 MLVSVM
+1 MRGR
-7 HILKL
+7 IPREFI
-12 MSNDKNSNFRDFR
+12 D
-25 NELLARLDV
+25 ELLARLDV
-34 VEVINSRVPLKKA
+34 VEVIDRRVPLKKA

-125 LPLLEILGET
+125 LPLLEILGEA

-217 FPIHDSKGRVIAFGG
+217 FPIHDNKGRVIAFGG

-329 ARRALEIA
+329 AGRALEIA

-352 PDGEDPDSVVRDQG
+352 PEGEDPDSVVRDQG
-366 ADRFRVLIES
+366 ADTFRSLIES

-409 LVSRV
+409 LLSRI

-431 GVAPTGPGGPPAT
+431 GVTPSGLGGLPTTPAT
-444 PPTVPYKRASARSK
+444 VPHKRASARSK
-458 RLSPM
+458 RLSPL

-471 QHPQLAAGLDL
+471 QRPQLAAGLDL
-482 PAAVVDTHNDPG
+482 PTTVVDTQDDPG
-494 VQLLAKVH
+494 VQLLTKVH

-512 TGSLIERFRGDE
+512 TASLIERFRGDE

-544 EIFLAETFAT
+544 EIFLAETLAT

-559 IDDAIAELLRLAS
+559 IDDTIAELLRLAS
-572 ERELSEIEKQ
+572 ERELSGIEKQ

-594 RSDSTEA
+594 RSDTTED

>member
-1 MLVSVM
+1 MRGR
-7 HILKL
+7 IPREFI
-12 MSNDKNSNFRDFR
+12 D
-25 NELLARLDV
+25 ELLARLDV
-34 VEVINSRVPLKKA
+34 VEVIDRRVPLKKA

-125 LPLLEILGET
+125 LPLLEILGEA
-135 SRYYKDQLRSHS
+135 SRYYKDQLRSHR

-172 YAPTGWDNLSSTAG
+172 YAPTGWDNLSSTAD

-217 FPIHDSKGRVIAFGG
+217 FPIHDNKGRVIAFGG

-299 ATTATHLQRLF
+299 ATTTTHLQRLF

-329 ARRALEIA
+329 AGRALEIA

-352 PDGEDPDSVVRDQG
+352 PDGEDPDSVIRDQG
-366 ADRFRVLIES
+366 ADTFRTLIES

-431 GVAPTGPGGPPAT
+431 GVAPSGLGGLPTT
-444 PPTVPYKRASARSK
+444 PPTVPHKRASARSK
-458 RLSPM
+458 RLSPL

-471 QHPQLAAGLDL
+471 QRPQLAAGLDL
-482 PAAVVDTHNDPG
+482 PTAIVDTQDDPG
-494 VQLLAKVH
+494 VQLLTKVH

-512 TGSLIERFRGDE
+512 TASLIERFRGDE

-544 EIFLAETFAT
+544 EIFLAETLAT

-559 IDDAIAELLRLAS
+559 IDDTIAELLRLAS
-572 ERELSEIEKQ
+572 ERELSGIEKQ

-594 RSDSTEA
+594 RSDATED

>member
-1 MLVSVM
+1 MRGR
-7 HILKL
+7 IPREFI
-12 MSNDKNSNFRDFR
+12 D
-25 NELLARLDV
+25 ELLARLDV
-34 VEVINSRVPLKKA
+34 VEVIDRRVPLKKA

-125 LPLLEILGET
+125 LPLLEILGEA

-217 FPIHDSKGRVIAFGG
+217 FPIHDNKGRVIAFGG

-329 ARRALEIA
+329 AGRALEIA

-352 PDGEDPDSVVRDQG
+352 PEGEDPDSVVRDQG
-366 ADRFRVLIES
+366 ADTFRTLIES

-409 LVSRV
+409 LISRV

-431 GVAPTGPGGPPAT
+431 GVAPSGLGELPTTPAT
-444 PPTVPYKRASARSK
+444 VPHKRTSARSK
-458 RLSPM
+458 RLSPL

-471 QHPQLAAGLDL
+471 QRPQLAAGLDL
-482 PAAVVDTHNDPG
+482 PTTVVDTQDDPG
-494 VQLLAKVH
+494 IQLLTKVH
-502 GLARE
+502 GLAQE

-512 TGSLIERFRGDE
+512 TASLIERFRGDE

-544 EIFLAETFAT
+544 EIFLAETLAT

-582 QLGELYQQRESV
+582 KLGELYQQRESV
-594 RSDSTEA
+594 RSDTTED

>member
-1 MLVSVM
+1 MRGR
-7 HILKL
+7 IPREFI
-12 MSNDKNSNFRDFR
+12 D
-25 NELLARLDV
+25 ELLARLDV
-34 VEVINSRVPLKKA
+34 VEVIDRRVPLKKA

-125 LPLLEILGET
+125 LPLLETLGEA

-186 NEEKLDLMVKAGL
+186 NKEKLDLMVKAGL

-594 RSDSTEA
+594 RSDSMEA

>member
-1 MLVSVM
+1 MRGR
-7 HILKL
+7 IPREFI
-12 MSNDKNSNFRDFR
+12 D
-25 NELLARLDV
+25 ELLARLDV

-125 LPLLEILGET
+125 LPLLETLGEA

-352 PDGEDPDSVVRDQG
+352 PDGEDPDSVVREQG
-366 ADRFRVLIES
+366 ADRFRMLIES

>member
-1 MLVSVM
+1 MRGR
-7 HILKL
+7 IPREFI
-12 MSNDKNSNFRDFR
+12 D
-25 NELLARLDV
+25 ELLARLDV
-34 VEVINSRVPLKKA
+34 VEVIDRRVPLKKA

-125 LPLLEILGET
+125 LPLLEILGEA
-135 SRYYKDQLRSHS
+135 SRYYKDQLRSHR

-172 YAPTGWDNLSSTAG
+172 YAPTGWDNLSSTAD

-217 FPIHDSKGRVIAFGG
+217 FPIHDNKGRVIAFGG

-299 ATTATHLQRLF
+299 ATTTTHLQRLF

-329 ARRALEIA
+329 AGRALEIA

-352 PDGEDPDSVVRDQG
+352 PDGEDPDSVIRDQG
-366 ADRFRVLIES
+366 ADTFRTLIES

-431 GVAPTGPGGPPAT
+431 GVAPSGLGGLATT
-444 PPTVPYKRASARSK
+444 PPTVPHKRASARSK
-458 RLSPM
+458 RLSPL

-471 QHPQLAAGLDL
+471 QRPQLAAGLDL
-482 PAAVVDTHNDPG
+482 PTAIVDTQDDPG
-494 VQLLAKVH
+494 VQLLTKVH

-512 TGSLIERFRGDE
+512 TASLIERFRGDE

-544 EIFLAETFAT
+544 EIFLAETLAT

-559 IDDAIAELLRLAS
+559 IDDTIAELLRLAS
-572 ERELSEIEKQ
+572 ERELSGIEKQ

-594 RSDSTEA
+594 RSDATED

>member
-1 MLVSVM
+1 MRGR
-7 HILKL
+7 IPREFI
-12 MSNDKNSNFRDFR
+12 D
-25 NELLARLDV
+25 ELLARLDV
-34 VEVINSRVPLKKA
+34 VEVINHRVPLKKA

-125 LPLLEILGET
+125 LPLLEILGEA
-135 SRYYKDQLRSHS
+135 SRYYKDQLRSHT

-243 NSPETPVFHKGS
+243 NSPETPLFHKGS

-329 ARRALEIA
+329 AGRALEIA

-352 PDGEDPDSVVRDQG
+352 PDGEDPDSVIRDQG
-366 ADRFRVLIES
+366 ADTFRTLIDS

-409 LVSRV
+409 LISRV

-431 GVAPTGPGGPPAT
+431 GVAPSGLGGLATT
-444 PPTVPYKRASARSK
+444 PPTVPHKRASARSK
-458 RLSPM
+458 RLSPL

-471 QHPQLAAGLDL
+471 QRPQLATGLDL
-482 PAAVVDTHNDPG
+482 PTAVVDTQDDPG
-494 VQLLAKVH
+494 VQLLTKVH

-512 TGSLIERFRGDE
+512 TASLIERFRGDE

-544 EIFLAETFAT
+544 EIFLAEILAT

-559 IDDAIAELLRLAS
+559 IDDTIAELLRLAS
-572 ERELSEIEKQ
+572 DRELSGIEKQ

-594 RSDSTEA
+594 RSDANED

>member
-1 MLVSVM
+1 MRGR
-7 HILKL
+7 IPREFI
-12 MSNDKNSNFRDFR
+12 D
-25 NELLARLDV
+25 ELLARLDV
-34 VEVINSRVPLKKA
+34 VEVIDRRVPLKKA

-125 LPLLEILGET
+125 LPLLEILGEA

-217 FPIHDSKGRVIAFGG
+217 FPIHDNKGRVIAFGG

-329 ARRALEIA
+329 AGRALEIA

-352 PDGEDPDSVVRDQG
+352 PEGEDPDSVVRDQG
-366 ADRFRVLIES
+366 ADTFRTLIES

-409 LVSRV
+409 LLSRI

-431 GVAPTGPGGPPAT
+431 GVTPSGLGGLPTTPAT
-444 PPTVPYKRASARSK
+444 VPHKRASARSK
-458 RLSPM
+458 RLSPL

-471 QHPQLAAGLDL
+471 QRPQLAAGLDL
-482 PAAVVDTHNDPG
+482 PTTVVDTQDDPG
-494 VQLLAKVH
+494 VQLLTKVH

-512 TGSLIERFRGDE
+512 TASLIERFRGDE

-544 EIFLAETFAT
+544 EVFLAEILAT

-559 IDDAIAELLRLAS
+559 IDDAIADLLHLAS

-594 RSDSTEA
+594 RSDTTED